1 MGYDGIQSQVR
12 FGDLTY
18 QKINAKVVDN
28 ILNGQ
33 TYAMRLMGMGKSF
46 VGKTMDFPIKIVNSG
61 LGEFFVGLES
71 LAATASDTL
80 ITLSYAQT
88 AFTQPVVSIMLESFA
103 NDGPQQAINLDVYKM
118 EEAQEEAVSKLGP
131 AFYGTG
137 SGNQPLGLGAIV
149 DDGTS
154 VGTIGGQSRN
164 TYPTLKA
171 TSTAASSN
179 KVSLAQLATL
189 EDAITAG
196 GMETEE
202 PNLNLT
208 TKTVWSLYESL
219 IQPQARAN
227 YEAFGGE
234 VLPLRGNTVV
244 SRKESGAS
252 AGFTALAYRGK
263 PVIKD
268 DAATSG
274 VWFMLNER
282 YFNWAG
288 RTSVPEKYQGK
299 LEAVTLGDPSTIE
312 GTGAQTLPPK
322 ANGWFFQPYQILPQQ
337 AGMIARYYVIGQV
350 VATSFRRQG
359 KLTAITGV

>member
-1 MGYDGIQSQVR
+1 MAYDGIQSQTR

-33 TYAMRLMGMGKSF
+33 TYAMRLLGMGSQF
-46 VGKTMDFPIKIVNSG
+46 VGKTMDFPIKITNSG
-61 LGEFFVGLES
+61 LGEFFVGLET
-71 LAATASDTL
+71 LATSASDTL

-118 EEAQEEAVSKLGP
+118 QEAEMEAMAKLGP

-154 VGTIGGQSRN
+154 VGTIGGQSRT
-164 TYPTLKA
+164 TYTSLKA
-171 TSTAASSN
+171 TSTSSGGTMT
-179 KVSLAQLATL
+179 LAKLATL

-208 TKTVWSLYESL
+208 TKTVWSLYEQL
-219 IQPQARAN
+219 LQPQARAN
-227 YEAFGGE
+227 YESFGGD
-234 VLPLRGNTVV
+234 VLPLRSNTVV
-244 SRKESGAS
+244 KRSESGAS

-282 YFNWAG
+282 YFHWAG
-288 RTSVPEKYQGK
+288 RASVPEKYRGK
-299 LEAVTLGDPSTIE
+299 LEAVTLGDTSVIE
-312 GTGAQTLPPK
+312 GTGAHTIPPK
-322 ANGWFFQPYQILPQQ
+322 SYGWFFQPHQLLPQQ

-350 VATSFRRQG
+350 VATQFRRQG
-359 KLTAITGV
+359 KLTAITTV

>member
-1 MGYDGIQSQVR
+1 MSYDGIQSQVR

-33 TYAMRLMGMGKSF
+33 TYAMRLLGMGKSF
-46 VGKTMDFPIKIVNSG
+46 VGKTMDFPIKIANSG
-61 LGEFFVGLES
+61 LGEFFVGLETLDTS
-71 LAATASDTL
+71 ASDTL
-80 ITLSYAQT
+80 ISLSYAQT

-118 EEAQEEAVSKLGP
+118 EEAQMEAIAKLGP

-149 DDGTS
+149 DDGTA
-154 VGTIGGQSRN
+154 VGTIGGQSRT
-164 TYPTLKA
+164 TYTTLKSTV
-171 TSTAASSN
+171 TSWGTLT
-179 KVSLAQLATL
+179 LAKMATL

-208 TKTVWSLYESL
+208 TKADWSYYEQL

-227 YEAFGGE
+227 YESFGGD

-244 SRKESGAS
+244 KRSESGAS

-263 PVIKD
+263 PAIKD
-268 DAATSG
+268 DACTTG

-299 LEAVTLGDPSTIE
+299 LEAVSLGTPSTVE
-312 GTGAQTLPPK
+312 GTGAHTIPPK
-322 ANGWFFQPYQILPQQ
+322 ATGWFFQPYQLLPQQ
-337 AGMIARYYVIGQV
+337 GGMVARYYVIGQV

-359 KLTAITGV
+359 KGTGITGV